1 MCACGSI
8 SEQLSSPT
16 HIVVECT
23 TSVHKVLYEPTEWG
37 AKLLVGLSAMHVI
50 QPVEETQHRI
60 QEIFFY
66 KYSRVKYGPIK
77 AEDALVRGIKLAL
90 DELHECKISHNDVR
104 LPNVCYNDKYEPVL
118 IDVDRCHV
126 IEEHHQYFGNASSC
140 MYLSNSSFGEPVG
153 KYTDHA
159 QLGWMVAWIVDSSMD
174 EHSRQWEEQS
184 TQIQENQF
192 ISELVRAGTYNL
204 TSLESSFPDD
214 SCTIQSLLCPA

>member
-1 MCACGSI
+1 M
-8 SEQLSSPT
+8 
-16 HIVVECT
+16 
-23 TSVHKVLYEPTEWG
+23 
-37 AKLLVGLSAMHVI
+37 
-50 QPVEETQHRI
+50 
-60 QEIFFY
+60 
-66 KYSRVKYGPIK
+66 
-77 AEDALVRGIKLAL
+77 
-90 DELHECKISHNDVR
+90 
-104 LPNVCYNDKYEPVL
+104 CYNDKYEPVL

-126 IEEHHQYFGNASSC
+126 IEEHHQYFGNTSSC
-140 MYLSNSSFGEPVG
+140 LYHSNSSFGEPVG